1 MSLTHQL
8 SLSRR
13 KAVWGPKRFLAAL
26 IIFATGLGL
35 STPSL
40 AVASENRQSSYTT
53 ERQQLEQRE
62 KEIRQALAAAK
73 SRLSNGRLA
82 EEIADAS
89 QHRHALGD
97 VAPLISELEFK
108 VAKTENDARLL
119 DGWSFWLGYADI
131 QTKVDGFNVELR
143 KLKAQAVRQSALDQK
158 IETLEA
164 RQSDDRAARAEV
176 EKLSAELAE
185 IKDRLA
191 SLFQG
196 EGTLSSSSA
205 RGSRPVTAAQAG
217 TPNSLVR
224 SYKVDPAMARR
235 RTLRPQETSS
245 VIVTMVPGAKLP
257 EEFARYAQPNSRL
270 QAINGQV
277 LNLPN
282 KVISQLEARPE
293 IFQIHDNR
301 PIKAD
306 NYRTSFT
313 VGTRAANHGYGLTG
327 AGVGVAVIDSGIAT
341 WHDDLTNRS
350 SVSYP
355 YGDQRVAAFVDFVN
369 GQSLPY
375 DDEGHG
381 THVAGIIAGNGYDS
395 SGRQSGVAPDA
406 SLVSLKVLD
415 ASGRGTVANAI
426 AALDWVL
433 AHHAQYNIRVVNLSV
448 GAVVQESYWTD
459 PLTLAAKRVV
469 DAGITVVTA
478 AGNRGRNADG
488 ETQYG
493 GISAPGNAPW
503 VLTIGASSS
512 NGSTRRDDD
521 TMASFSSRGP
531 TFLDWAAK
539 PDLVAPGYGT
549 VSLADPLGVF
559 YTSKAQY
566 LLPGTVVTG
575 NLPYLSLSGTSM
587 AAPVVAGTVALM
599 LQANPALT
607 PNAVK
612 AILQY
617 TAQEY
622 PNVDALTQGAG
633 FLNGIGAVRLA
644 KFYAAAQPGDA
655 VPTQAMWSKHLIWGN
670 HLLHGGLPVP
680 NANAFALGTNWGAAQ
695 ADDDNIVWGTMC
707 GDCDNIVWGTV
718 GDDNIVWG
726 TVGDDNIVWGTS
738 GDDDNIVW
746 GTDCGGADCD
756 NIVWGTVGDDNI
768 VWGTGDGDNI
778 VWGTGDGDNIVWG
791 TGGDDNIVWG
801 TEVDDNIVWGTDDGD
816 NIVWGTNGDDNIVWG
831 TNGDDNIVWGTDD
844 GDNIV
849 WGTTSSTG
857 EILWADGATNVTP
870 LTWNDVVTRL
880 TDEEVFD
887 LLSAISSPHS
897 GSVVP
902 PADLPPPPVDA
913 PPPPP
918 VDAPPPPPVD
928 GGFPAPPPP
937 PPVPTL
943 PPPPSVDAGSWMP
956 APPVMPVLAP
966 PPPPPP
972 VGGGF

>member
-1 MSLTHQL
+1 MTHPSSL
-8 SLSRR
+8 LSRR

-26 IIFATGLGL
+26 IILTTGLGF

-40 AVASENRQSSYTT
+40 AATSENHESSYRT

-62 KEIRQALAAAK
+62 KEIRQAIAAAK
-73 SRLSNGRLA
+73 SRLSNGARLA
-82 EEIADAS
+82 EDIANTN
-89 QHRHALGD
+89 QQRQALGD
-97 VAPLISELEFK
+97 VAPRISELEFK
-108 VAKTENDARLL
+108 VAKAQNDARVL

-131 QTKVDGFNVELR
+131 QTKLDGFNVELR
-143 KLKAQAVRQSALDQK
+143 KLKAQAVRQSALEQK
-158 IETLEA
+158 IEGLEA
-164 RQSDDRAARAEV
+164 RQSADRAARADID
-176 EKLSAELAE
+176 KLSAELAD
-185 IKDRLA
+185 IKERLVN
-191 SLFQG
+191 LFEG
-196 EGTLSSSSA
+196 EGSVSGQLA
-205 RGSRPVTAAQAG
+205 GGSRPVTAAQAG
-217 TPNSLVR
+217 APNALVR
-224 SYKVDPAMARR
+224 SYKIDPAMARR

-257 EEFARYAQPNSRL
+257 EEFTRYAQANSRL

-282 KVISQLEARPE
+282 KVLSQLEARPE
-293 IFQIHDNR
+293 VFQIHENR

-313 VGTRAANHGYGLTG
+313 VGSRAANHGYGFTG

-341 WHDDLTNRS
+341 WHDDLTNHS

-369 GQSLPY
+369 GQTLPY

-381 THVAGIIAGNGYDS
+381 THVAGIIAGNGQDS

-415 ASGRGTVANAI
+415 ANGRGTVANAI

-459 PLTLAAKRVV
+459 PLTLATKRLV

-488 ETQYG
+488 QTQYG

-503 VLTIGASSS
+503 VLTIGASST

-531 TFLDWAAK
+531 TFIDWAAK

-549 VSLADPLGVF
+549 ISLSDPFGVF

-587 AAPVVAGTVALM
+587 AAPVVAGTIALM

-617 TAQEY
+617 TSQEY

-633 FLNGIGAVRLA
+633 FLNAIGAVRLA
-644 KFYAAAQPGDA
+644 RFYATAQPGDT
-655 VPTQAMWSKHLIWGN
+655 VPSQAMWSKHLIWGN

-680 NANAFALGTNWGAAQ
+680 SANAYAVGTNWGAAQ
-695 ADDDNIVWGTMC
+695 ADDDNIVWGT
-707 GDCDNIVWGTV
+707 V

-726 TVGDDNIVWGTS
+726 TDGDDNIVWGTS
-738 GDDDNIVW
+738 LDGDNIVWGTDDSDNIVW

-768 VWGTGDGDNI
+768 VWGTADDGDNI
-778 VWGTGDGDNIVWG
+778 VWGTILDDNIVWG
-791 TGGDDNIVWG
+791 TDGDDNIVWG
-801 TEVDDNIVWGTDDGD
+801 TEADDNIVWGTDDGD
-816 NIVWGTNGDDNIVWG
+816 NIVWGTAGDDNIVWG
-831 TNGDDNIVWGTDD
+831 TNDDDNIVWGTDD

-849 WGTTSSTG
+849 WGTTSATG

-870 LTWNDVVTRL
+870 LTWNDVVTGL
-880 TDEEVFD
+880 SDEEIFD
-887 LLSAISSPHS
+887 LLTAISSPHS
-897 GSVVP
+897 GSIAP
-902 PADLPPPPVDA
+902 PPDMPPPPVDA

-918 VDAPPPPPVD
+918 PVDGGIPAPPPPVDALPPPPPVD
-928 GGFPAPPPP
+928 AEP
-937 PPVPTL
+937 
-943 PPPPSVDAGSWMP
+943 WMP
-956 APPVMPVLAP
+956 SLPVMPDLA